1 MQKLVIY
8 RSKVARF
15 CGRWWECIFAN
26 IVRKLG
32 NCNNCFLIYFISE
45 ENSKFVRANPV
56 YVVEVWPL
64 ILSRTNIAIA
74 TLKVHS
80 NYLNCCNQSLKIL
93 MDNWVKRFSF
103 LCFFHVVCSIK
114 VFLLFT
120 ATIFNKKISSHPFS
134 YFFPGISSCNK
145 KDHQIQGTK
154 KLGLKEKESLELEI
168 GILILDFQVTWGPL
182 AL

>member
-15 CGRWWECIFAN
+15 CGRCWECIFAN

-103 LCFFHVVCSIK
+103 LCFFFPCC
-114 VFLLFT
+114 VFYKTFL
-120 ATIFNKKISSHPFS
+120 AIYCN
-134 YFFPGISSCNK
+134 YFQQKN
-145 KDHQIQGTK
+145 
-154 KLGLKEKESLELEI
+154 
-168 GILILDFQVTWGPL
+168 
-182 AL
+182 

>member
-1 MQKLVIY
+1 M
-8 RSKVARF
+8 
-15 CGRWWECIFAN
+15 
-26 IVRKLG
+26 
-32 NCNNCFLIYFISE
+32 
-45 ENSKFVRANPV
+45 

-103 LCFFHVVCSIK
+103 LCFFFHVVCSIK
-114 VFLLFT
+114 LFLLFT

-154 KLGLKEKESLELEI
+154 KVRPKEKRESLELEI
-168 GILILDFQVTWGPL
+168 GVLILDLRDLQETGCHVRIQQKL
-182 AL
+182 

>member
-1 MQKLVIY
+1 MEIVFTMESIKKWCKNWLFIDQKLQ
-8 RSKVARF
+8 
-15 CGRWWECIFAN
+15 GFADGGEN
-26 IVRKLG
+26 V
-32 NCNNCFLIYFISE
+32 FLQIKYENLEIATIAFSYTLFLK

-103 LCFFHVVCSIK
+103 LCFFPCC
-114 VFLLFT
+114 VFYKTFL
-120 ATIFNKKISSHPFS
+120 AIYCN
-134 YFFPGISSCNK
+134 YFQQKN
-145 KDHQIQGTK
+145 
-154 KLGLKEKESLELEI
+154 
-168 GILILDFQVTWGPL
+168 
-182 AL
+182 